1 MALPLIQSYWQLH
14 KPATTTSLAE
24 NECEE
29 WFPINF
35 PETNNQPTSF
45 SLRIVQC
52 PLSQHL
58 VNILQNVGPN
68 ANSAIS

>member
-14 KPATTTSLAE
+14 KPATTTGLGE
-24 NECEE
+24 NEYEE
-29 WFPINF
+29 WFPIKF

-45 SLRIVQC
+45 SLTMVQC
-52 PLSQHL
+52 PLSQLL

-68 ANSAIS
+68 AN

>member
-29 WFPINF
+29 WSLIKF

-45 SLRIVQC
+45 
-52 PLSQHL
+52 
-58 VNILQNVGPN
+58 
-68 ANSAIS
+68 